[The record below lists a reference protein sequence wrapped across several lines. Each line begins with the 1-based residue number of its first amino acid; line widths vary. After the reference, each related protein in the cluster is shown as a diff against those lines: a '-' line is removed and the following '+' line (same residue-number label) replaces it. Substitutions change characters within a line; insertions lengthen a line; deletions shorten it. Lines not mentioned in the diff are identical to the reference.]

1 MANAAC
7 FLLLKVRSAKEVAL
21 VNTLNGAYL
30 ATLSAVYTFFVID
43 KCEIILDGDSARRAG
58 LFAFSASN
66 TAVLAIKSYPC
77 AFIMVVTGYGN
88 SSRVTNNVDY
98 ALRAFFDAKTATDT
112 FLWVDSGYALIVFVN
127 SITGAN
133 LYTVS
138 VAEAGKGAVVVA

>member
-1 MANAAC
+1 M
-7 FLLLKVRSAKEVAL
+7 RSAEEVTL
-21 VNTLNGAYL
+21 VNTFDRARL
-30 ATLSAVYTFFVID
+30 ATLSAVDTFFVID
-43 KCEIILDGDSARRAG
+43 KSEIILDGDSARRAG

-77 AFIMVVTGYGN
+77 AFIVVVAGYGN
-88 SSRVTNNVDY
+88 ASRVTNNVDN
-98 ALRAFFDAKTATDT
+98 ALRTFLDAKAATDT
-112 FLWVDSGYALIVFVN
+112 FLWVDRGYALIVFVN